1 MWITRYVIRGY
12 VMTDPFLLFAGRAPV
27 LVFDDLALLEMQVR
41 VPFAM
46 KLLAD
51 ELLAMGIVMRIHLS
65 DNSVN

>member
-1 MWITRYVIRGY
+1 
-12 VMTDPFLLFAGRAPV
+12 MTDPFLLFAGRAPV
-27 LVFDDLALLEMQVR
+27 LVFDDLTLLEMQVR

>member
-1 MWITRYVIRGY
+1 
-12 VMTDPFLLFAGRAPV
+12 MTDPFLLFAGRAPV